1 MPRLSHPQVCT
12 STGKT
17 TVLVVDDHPVLR
29 AGLRSLLSG
38 EHDIEVTGDVASGE
52 DAYRWYRAHRAD
64 VVLMDLAM
72 SGYGGMEALRRI
84 LQFDPVARII
94 VYSVY
99 STEVMLNRALALGAL
114 GYVTKCCDVD
124 VLLTGI
130 REVAQQRGYVS
141 PDMIPVMVRHRVVP
155 ERVPLEQLSD
165 REFQILLLT
174 AQGQS
179 VSECAKVLCLS
190 EKTVRNYLTRIKNK
204 LQAADTAELTRLA
217 IRMGLTGL

>member
-1 MPRLSHPQVCT
+1 MQRFSQPPGHAL
-12 STGKT
+12 TGRT

-52 DAYRWYRAHRAD
+52 DAYRWYRAQRAD

-84 LQFDPVARII
+84 LQFDPLARIV

-99 STEVMLNRALALGAL
+99 TTEVMLNRALALGAL
-114 GYVTKCCDVD
+114 GYVTKCCGVD

-130 REVAQQRGYVS
+130 REVARHRGYVS
-141 PDMIPVMVRHRVVP
+141 PDMIPAMVRQRVVQ
-155 ERVPLEQLSD
+155 ERVPIEELND

-179 VSECAKVLCLS
+179 VAECAKVLCLS

-204 LQAADTAELTRLA
+204 LHAADTAELTRRA